1 MDSSHPARMS
11 PEEFNR
17 LTEERT
23 PFKQIFGFHVEA
35 IGHGS
40 ARCRLPASESAL
52 RPGGTI
58 SGPAQMALADYALY
72 AAILGALG
80 EVAEAV
86 TTNLTINF
94 LVRPQPGDLVADC
107 RLLKLGR
114 RLAVGE
120 GDIRDAGGTLVSHC
134 TATYSIPPAAASGT
148 ATVGT
153 AAGPREA

>member
-1 MDSSHPARMS
+1 MDQPEPVRMT
-11 PEEFNR
+11 PEAFNR

-23 PFKQIFGFHVEA
+23 PFKQIFGFIAEE
-35 IGHGS
+35 IGVGH
-40 ARCRLPASESAL
+40 ARCRLPASLSAL

-80 EVAEAV
+80 EAAEAV

-94 LVRPQPGDLVADC
+94 LVRPQPGDLVAEC
-107 RLLKLGR
+107 KLLKLGR

-120 GDIRDAGGTLVSHC
+120 VDVFDAGGTLVSHA
-134 TATYSIPPAAASGT
+134 TATYSIPPAVGAAAKG
-148 ATVGT
+148 
-153 AAGPREA
+153 